1 MTNRYVRPNDNIN
14 DRSGTKG
21 KTYAKIRKIW
31 ESYDYNMHNKKK
43 PRKPRGLP
51 KVTDKAMD

>member
-31 ESYDYNMHNKKK
+31 ESYDYNMHNKKNQENQEDYL
-43 PRKPRGLP
+43 R
-51 KVTDKAMD
+51 